1 MSHRTTRFVAALLA
15 AVLPF
20 VLTAGAGAA
29 PAEKSRAVAGAT
41 LASNRISARIAAIP
55 GATALDGAEF
65 PATLAGSSDVSIE
78 NEVYSFALSDNQVLK
93 ATIVTSDTVNDHIAV
108 SGWDKDAMTIEDW
121 DTDFP
126 VAFAEGPWSPAMQ
139 IHIPAETGAGTYY
152 LAVENLSTSPV
163 TYTVTYEIVTKAP
176 ATTLRVTGNDR
187 FAVAANA
194 AKQAW
199 PGWAG
204 VTDVIVASGEDR
216 AAADPLCA
224 AGMAGA
230 MNAPVLLVK
239 STLTNGKLPTA
250 TESAL
255 QGIRTANGGKVKIHV
270 IGGTVSVPAA
280 VYNRISALKGAGG
293 TIERISAADRYS
305 LSAVMAVRANTE
317 AVKRGKSVP
326 FVMIANGENANAFY
340 DALAASPVSFYQIAP
355 TMLAKTTSVPSAVR
369 NARNSTFGTKD
380 CWLIS
385 SPSYL
390 SSAVFTQANADARIV
405 QAGTN
410 RIESAYD
417 IATWAYD
424 FNLLK
429 RDKVAVAN
437 KLPDAL
443 TGGVAMGKM
452 GGPVLYSGA
461 AALDTPTDRFLY
473 WNKGGY
479 TRAYAL
485 GGIVS
490 LSNVVTTMMN
500 EMLDY

>member
-1 MSHRTTRFVAALLA
+1 MLPFAFVAS
-15 AVLPF
+15 
-20 VLTAGAGAA
+20 AGAA
-29 PAEKSRAVAGAT
+29 PAEKSRADAGAT
-41 LASNRISARIAAIP
+41 LASNRIAARIADIP
-55 GATALDGAEF
+55 GTPL
-65 PATLAGSSDVSIE
+65 PASGFGDSIVGSTDVSIE
-78 NEVYSFALSDNQVLK
+78 NEVYSFALADNQVLK
-93 ATIVTSDTVNDHIAV
+93 ASIVTSDPVNDYIAI
-108 SGWDKDAMTIEDW
+108 SGWDQSATTIEDW
-121 DTDFP
+121 ETDWP
-126 VAFAEGPWSPAMQ
+126 IAFAEGPWSPAMQ
-139 IHIPAETGAGTYY
+139 IYIPAETGAGTYY
-152 LAVENLSTSPV
+152 LGIENLSDMDV
-163 TYTVTYEIVTKAP
+163 AYTVTYEIVTKAP

-204 VTDVIVASGEDR
+204 VTDVIIASGEDR

-239 STLTNGKLPTA
+239 STLTSGKLPTA

-255 QGIRTANGGKVKIHV
+255 QGIRNANGGKVKIHV

-280 VYNRISALKGAGG
+280 VYNRASALKGTGG

-326 FVMIANGENANAFY
+326 FVMIANGENVNAFY

-355 TMLAKTTSVPSAVR
+355 TMLAKTTSVPSTVR
-369 NARNSTFGTKD
+369 NARNTTFGTKD

-405 QAGTN
+405 GSGTN
-410 RIESAYD
+410 RIDSAFD

-461 AALDTPTDRFLY
+461 AELGMPTDLFLY

-485 GGIVS
+485 GGTVS

-500 EMLDY
+500 EMLAY